1 MPAVTMLDR
10 LIEAA
15 FQELLSVTV
24 TEPTYHLSHDKTEN
38 MPPSIVIKATLGT
51 EEPVRG
57 SGVFAVP
64 VEIVVDDSYDDTTVD
79 AHTQKCSKILQAF
92 YDSSTLTARL
102 NATTA
107 IGSARCYNAKV
118 DSVEPEADDEE
129 RTMRRTFKL
138 AVIAYPNSIAS

>member
-1 MPAVTMLDR
+1 MAAVTMLDR

-15 FQELLSVTV
+15 FQELLSATV
-24 TEPTYHLSHDKTEN
+24 TGPTYHLSHDKTEN
-38 MPPSIVIKATLGT
+38 VPPSIVIKATLGT

-64 VEIVVDDSYDDTTVD
+64 VEIVVNDRYDDTTLD

-92 YDSSTLTARL
+92 YDSSTLTTRL
-102 NATTA
+102 NTTTA